1 MKNQKKAASLTHPI
15 RYAFTILNTL
25 VLLLSASLV
34 QAAIGY
40 KDGFDKAILMGHS
53 FFRPGTEDLE
63 TLAPHMGYLRHNQ
76 YRHMAGGENGD
87 PGSLWRDIGEDE
99 GAKAEIKLGG
109 VELLALT
116 SFSEHDGDSD
126 YEDYVT
132 WIDFTL
138 QYNAESLDTVA
149 LMIPWDSY
157 ILYPNYADYR
167 ARIDEANQ
175 LMHTLVQ
182 QLRNAYPE
190 LTIIAI
196 PVAEAMARLWKLF
209 DDGELGPEVKG
220 VWRDGDA
227 DYMQKDN
234 RGHAGYVLED
244 AIGLIWQQTIYP
256 ETDIRTLQNTPTYQK
271 NWTYDLR
278 QLAREIWEDDSYAH
292 RYNDDAINPAPPEFN
307 ASPII
312 ENEATIAT
320 SYTGS
325 TLADNAFDDNGDTL
339 TFAKISGPSWL
350 TVSTSGAL
358 SGTPTISDAGLNS
371 FVVSVSDGDFAA
383 VEGTL
388 EIAVQDYNANNNP
401 PVFSSSSL
409 TRTDA
414 TVGQAYNDTIAGSA
428 TDVDGDP
435 LSYSKVSGAE
445 WLNVDSDGTLSGT
458 PNAAYIGD
466 SVVTVAVNDGDGGS
480 DTATLTVKVIEP
492 PVNNVLIN
500 DDMESFNSTG
510 WVTDWK
516 DNTGRSYSGE
526 SALKANQSSNDLVS
540 PELDTSAMSTLTLSF
555 KYYNLRVD
563 ANDDVSLM
571 LWNGSSYI
579 SVEEIGDNGNGAWL
593 EYNGTISQAQYPQFF
608 RSDFKFKIEATSLDF
623 REAVWVD
630 DVLLTAD

>member
-1 MKNQKKAASLTHPI
+1 MKTCKQPASKMPPIKHALSMLGVLT
-15 RYAFTILNTL
+15 
-25 VLLLSASLV
+25 LLLSTSIA

-63 TLAPHMGYLRHNQ
+63 VLAQHMGYVRHYQ

-87 PGSLWRDIGEDE
+87 PGSLWRDIGENE
-99 GAKAEIKLGG
+99 GAKAEIKEGG

-138 QYNAESLDTVA
+138 QYNADSLDTVA

-157 ILYPNYADYR
+157 ILYPNYIDYR
-167 ARIDEANQ
+167 ERIDEANQ

-196 PVAEAMARLWKLF
+196 PVAEAMARLWRLF
-209 DDGELGPEVKG
+209 DDGLLGPEVKG
-220 VWRDGDA
+220 VWRDGDS

-244 AIGLIWQQTIYP
+244 TIGLIWQQTIYP
-256 ETDIRTLQNTPTYQK
+256 ETDIRTLQNPPTYQK

-292 RYNDDAINPAPPEFN
+292 RYNDGPVSPVPPEFN

-312 ENEATIAT
+312 ESDATVDI

-325 TLADNAFDDNGDTL
+325 TLSDNAFDDNGDVL
-339 TFAKISGPSWL
+339 TFAKVSGPGWL
-350 TVSTSGAL
+350 SVANDGTF
-358 SGTPTISDAGLNS
+358 SGTPTGSDIGLNS
-371 FVVSVSDGDFAA
+371 FVVSVSDGDYSL
-383 VEGTL
+383 VEETL
-388 EIAVQDYNANNNP
+388 EIVVNDFNPNNNP

-409 TRTDA
+409 TRSDA
-414 TVGQAYNDTIAGSA
+414 TVGQAYNDMITGSA
-428 TDVDGDP
+428 TDEDGDF
-435 LSYSKVSGAE
+435 LTYSKVSGTE
-445 WLNVDSDGTLSGT
+445 WLNVASDGSLSGT

-466 SVVTVAVNDGDGGS
+466 SVATIMVDDGDGGS
-480 DTATLTVKVIEP
+480 DTATLTITVIEP
-492 PVNNVLIN
+492 PVSNVLID
-500 DDMESFNSTG
+500 DDMESFNTTG
-510 WVTDWK
+510 WVTDWRES
-516 DNTGRSYSGE
+516 TGKPYSGE
-526 SALKANQSSNDLVS
+526 TSLKANQNSNDLES
-540 PELDTSAMSTLTLSF
+540 PEFDTSTMATLSLSF
-555 KYYNLRVD
+555 KYYNQRID

-571 LWNGSSYI
+571 LWNGTSYI
-579 SVEEIGDNGNGAWL
+579 SVEEIGDDGNGTWH
-593 EYNGTISQAQYPQFF
+593 EYNGTITQAQYPQFF
-608 RSDFKFKIEATSLDF
+608 RSDFKFIIEATSIDF
-623 REAVWVD
+623 REAIWVD
-630 DVLLTAD
+630 DVLLTAE